1 MDLSSEPSRDESRIM
16 ERQLYRAG
24 QTQATPPKPAA
35 ARPAVGAPPKKLST
49 ASKGDPIPMTQR
61 RLVRVALGAT
71 WLLALTGVSYC
82 VFLPDPVDEAKKA
95 RDEIFRD
102 NSLTWEQKRE
112 KSDAIVD
119 ALTPR
124 QRYNLLSPAER
135 RVKMHDELDSFFKLS
150 PAEQKEQLKKE
161 ILDREKQRAEWRAK
175 MAANGGGPGG
185 PGGGRGPGGP
195 GAGGPGGRGPGG
207 PPGGF
212 VRGGGRGGS
221 SNFERGDTMP
231 PETMEQMG
239 LKFGMMRDMQKEM
252 GLGGGRGGPGGGGR
266 GGPGG
271 GGRGGRG
278 GPPQ

>member
-1 MDLSSEPSRDESRIM
+1 MDLSSEQSRDEARIM

-24 QTQATPPKPAA
+24 QAPPPPKPAA
-35 ARPAVGAPPKKLST
+35 ARPAGGVPPKKLST
-49 ASKGDPIPMTQR
+49 ASKGDPIPMMQR

-112 KSDAIVD
+112 KSNAVVES
-119 ALTPR
+119 LTPR
-124 QRYNLLSPAER
+124 QRYNLLSPAEF
-135 RVKMHDELDSFFKLS
+135 RVKMHDDLDAFFKLS

-161 ILDREKQRAEWRAK
+161 ILEREKRREEWRAK
-175 MAANGGGPGG
+175 MAANGGPGG
-185 PGGGRGPGGP
+185 QGGGPKGQGGFVRGGPPGGG
-195 GAGGPGGRGPGG
+195 GG

-212 VRGGGRGGS
+212 VRGGPPGGGRGGNS
-221 SNFERGDTMP
+221 SFNREDAMP

-239 LKFGMMRDMQKEM
+239 LKMGMMRDMQKEM
-252 GLGGGRGGPGGGGR
+252 GLGGRGGR
-266 GGPGG
+266 GGPG